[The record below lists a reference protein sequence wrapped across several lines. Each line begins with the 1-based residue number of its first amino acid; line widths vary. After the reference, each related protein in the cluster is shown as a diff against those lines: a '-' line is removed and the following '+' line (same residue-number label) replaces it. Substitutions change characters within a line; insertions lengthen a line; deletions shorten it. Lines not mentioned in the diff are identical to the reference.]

1 MMHIS
6 YGWTSPAVK
15 ARRKN
20 RTRRAWKDSHAKK
33 FKPGTLFQMLDK
45 DYRYKGKCF
54 GIGRI
59 VSVHKEPIADMPDSD
74 YEAEGFAYL
83 HANPHLVPKSMP
95 IDVSPE
101 GFRAWRDSGEVYYTV
116 TFEIVALFEETALEA
131 IVVTDKPYHA
141 GMRYE

>member
-6 YGWTSPAVK
+6 FGWTSPAVK
-15 ARRKN
+15 ARRKTK
-20 RTRRAWKDSHAKK
+20 TRRNWKDSHARK
-33 FKPGTLFQMLDK
+33 FKPGDLFKMYDK
-45 DYRYKGKCF
+45 DPRYKGVCF

-59 VSVHKEPIADMPDSD
+59 VSLHKEPIADMPDSD

-101 GFRAWRDSGEVYYTV
+101 GFNAWRDSGEIYYTV
-116 TFEIVALFEETALEA
+116 EFA
-131 IVVTDKPYHA
+131 IVELYQEA
-141 GMRYE
+141 A

>member
-6 YGWTSPAVK
+6 FGWTSPAVK
-15 ARRKN
+15 ARSKT
-20 RTRRAWKDSHAKK
+20 RTRRNWKDSHAKK
-33 FKPGTLFQMLDK
+33 FRPGGLFKMYDR
-45 DYRYKGKCF
+45 DPRYKGVCF

-59 VSVHKEPIADMPDSD
+59 VSLHKEPIANMPDSD

-101 GFRAWRDSGEVYYTV
+101 GFNAWRDSGEIYYTV
-116 TFEIVALFEETALEA
+116 EFDIIELFQAA
-131 IVVTDKPYHA
+131 A
-141 GMRYE
+141 